1 MNTTKILGEAAG
13 IQYQGIADQSE
24 SSPATR
30 LVDGV
35 IIGDFE
41 RGRTDQPML
50 IAKDSLARLGDKS
63 KAAYQVVADCLDTGV
78 PSVWVMRLGPIEVNL
93 AGILSEDGIQLLTE
107 DGQFLMPEGV

>member
-35 IIGDFE
+35 IIGDFG

-63 KAAYQVVADCLDTGV
+63 KAAYQVVADCLDAGV
-78 PSVWVMRLGPIEVNL
+78 PSVWVMRIAPPVIENAWL
-93 AGILSEDGIQLLTE
+93 WD
-107 DGQFLMPEGV
+107 DGQSVLWDDGQSVELQA